1 MIAPVLALSLVAGLF
16 GDVNVAGSVY
26 LHHPSLFGAEGTDD
40 DAALGGTLRGFNAEA
55 AFKVVA
61 DVTDNVSASAKIC
74 YGCHD
79 FTADMAYVDW
89 YVDDRFSV
97 RFGRFPVPF
106 GEFYLRHDAANHR
119 SATKP
124 LPYEMGRMLYRSA
137 FNLAVLPEPYPDNGV
152 ELYGTFRA
160 DAVELAYNAYAVA
173 GLKGSAAAGDLDFV
187 QSRQVFYADNNRT
200 PAVGGRL
207 TLAFPELPI
216 AAVRWFAIGISAMY
230 GRYDEDDA
238 LDYLLAGVDLYTR
251 IGRLN
256 VRGEAMFR
264 RTAIPDAPE
273 RYQQRLRD
281 LFVQREGF
289 YLQLDGPLNTY
300 VEWLVRADGFRRAG
314 PLLVGSPL
322 ASTDSG
328 IGRATA
334 GVNLVPTTGIKLKLN
349 YEYWR
354 FTDFPDAHML
364 HTGLVGTF

>member
-1 MIAPVLALSLVAGLF
+1 MMGLLLIAGLL

-26 LHHPSLFGAEGTDD
+26 LHHPSLFEGEGTDT
-40 DAALGGTLRGFNAEA
+40 DAALGGTLRGINAEA

-61 DVTDNVSASAKIC
+61 DVSDNVSASAKVC

-79 FTADMAYVDW
+79 FTADMAYVD
-89 YVDDRFSV
+89 YFVDERFNV

-124 LPYEMGRMLYRSA
+124 LPYEMGRMLYRGA

-152 ELYGTFRA
+152 ELFGTFRG
-160 DAVELAYNAYAVA
+160 DQVEVSYNAYAVA

-187 QSRQVFYADNNRT
+187 ESRQIFYADNNRT
-200 PAVGGRL
+200 PTIGGRL
-207 TLAFPELPI
+207 TFALPRLPVQAI
-216 AAVRWFAIGISAMY
+216 RWFAVGFSGMWGY
-230 GRYDEDDA
+230 YDDEDE

-251 IGRLN
+251 VGQLN
-256 VRGEAMFR
+256 IRGEAMFR

-281 LFVQREGF
+281 LYVQREGF
-289 YLQLDGPLNTY
+289 YLQLDGPLTDV
-300 VEWLVRADGFRRAG
+300 VEWLARVDGFRRSG
-314 PLLVGSPL
+314 PLLIGSPL
-322 ASTDSG
+322 TSTDSG
-328 IGRATA
+328 ITRGTV
-334 GVNLVPTTGIKLKLN
+334 GLNLVPTTGVKLKLN